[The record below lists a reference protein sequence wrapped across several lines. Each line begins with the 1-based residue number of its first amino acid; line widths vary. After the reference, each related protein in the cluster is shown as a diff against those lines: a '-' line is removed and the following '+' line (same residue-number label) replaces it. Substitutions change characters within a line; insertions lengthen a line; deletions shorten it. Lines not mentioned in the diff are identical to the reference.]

1 MPADRVERYGYGA
14 RLQPCL
20 RAQSAAVGSASHA
33 GSDGKLA
40 TESDLSV
47 RAPCMVPPDTQAS
60 GGRLV
65 AAAAQIKVMQPE
77 VPVLVVGVSALARA
91 Q

>member
-1 MPADRVERYGYGA
+1 
-14 RLQPCL
+14 
-20 RAQSAAVGSASHA
+20 
-33 GSDGKLA
+33 
-40 TESDLSV
+40 
-47 RAPCMVPPDTQAS
+47 
-60 GGRLV
+60 LV